1 MLYTYKCMSVLI
13 FFIVL
18 SILVLVHEAGHFI
31 AARRAGI
38 WVEEFGF
45 GIPPRIWGKKIGDT
59 LYSINALPFGGFVR
73 LHGENSE
80 EGVTKPDQAFINKS
94 KLTRATIL
102 TAGVIMNFLLA
113 VFAFAIVYS
122 FTGIPRE
129 TDQVRVVETQ
139 ESSPASEVGIEPEE
153 VIVSVNGEAVNS
165 VESFQQLMRENS
177 GKEISLELKGPGEE
191 EKTVLVTPRLDPPE
205 GQGSLGVIITSTEIY
220 TPPIWQRPFV
230 GVYYGLKESIFW
242 GQQII
247 VGLGSLISRLFV
259 GEVPSDVAG
268 PFGIYAVTTQ
278 AARFGILPLINI
290 LGVISLNLAILNILP
305 FPALD
310 GGRLLFVAI
319 ESAFGKKV
327 VPKIESYVHTI
338 GMVFLL
344 ALLFAITAYDI
355 QRLVKAGGVDGFIDS
370 IIESAQQQP

>member
-1 MLYTYKCMSVLI
+1 MSVLI